1 MITTELENYIL
12 EDLRSR
18 EDLAMAWIY
27 QEFANAQNYNVTSSM
42 MTSQLDDKHGGAG
55 GGGGMNSYD
64 ETLTRLLAGVLSRP
78 DQREGLFSRLVL
90 ESPNITTNA
99 IQILKNYCQD
109 EVCVHC
115 ALRISAAAVLFRTL
129 HFVRCISI
137 RGSS

>member
-1 MITTELENYIL
+1 
-12 EDLRSR
+12 
-18 EDLAMAWIY
+18 MAWIY
-27 QEFANAQNYNVTSSM
+27 QEFANAQNYDVTGSM
-42 MTSQLDDKHGGAG
+42 VEDQHSGG

-109 EVCVHC
+109 EVCSCTTCCETQKVHRYC
-115 ALRISAAAVLFRTL
+115 FIYSSSCCPL
-129 HFVRCISI
+129 HLL
-137 RGSS
+137 

>member
-1 MITTELENYIL
+1 
-12 EDLRSR
+12 
-18 EDLAMAWIY
+18 MAWIY
-27 QEFANAQNYNVTSSM
+27 QEFVKAQNYDVTSSM
-42 MTSQLDDKHGGAG
+42 LADKHSGSSGGGGGFMNSYDETLMTSQLDDKHGGAG

-109 EVCVHC
+109 EVC
-115 ALRISAAAVLFRTL
+115 AL
-129 HFVRCISI
+129 HVR
-137 RGSS
+137 

>member
-1 MITTELENYIL
+1 
-12 EDLRSR
+12 
-18 EDLAMAWIY
+18 MAWIY

-109 EVCVHC
+109 EVC
-115 ALRISAAAVLFRTL
+115 
-129 HFVRCISI
+129 I
-137 RGSS
+137 RLTEQKKTIRKNNIKAKI

>member
-1 MITTELENYIL
+1 MLTAPTELENYIL

-27 QEFANAQNYNVTSSM
+27 QEFAKAQNYDVTSSM
-42 MTSQLDDKHGGAG
+42 LDDKHGGA

-64 ETLTRLLAGVLSRP
+64 ETLTRLLAGALSRP

-109 EVCVHC
+109 EVHV
-115 ALRISAAAVLFRTL
+115 STL
-129 HFVRCISI
+129 HVHV
-137 RGSS
+137 G